1 MRALALAALAACSAG
16 TSQLAPDAPAGPS
29 GIPDI
34 RCASAPDV
42 PAVEPRHH
50 TSDLIADLGEPRHR
64 GIDLIAAES
73 DRVQILGGALA
84 YTQMDKA
91 IEDEDVRLFACT
103 GDAWRSIGT
112 ARTDDE
118 GRFSLALTGD
128 ARLADGLRDLYAAA
142 PDGTG
147 AWFLA
152 FVAPDGARVMISD
165 IDGTLTSSENAF
177 PVSTV
182 VGTGVGMQPGA
193 ADAFARAAAAGIT
206 PIFVTSR
213 GDLYTQSTRSWLD
226 AHGFP
231 RAPMHL
237 SVPAI
242 TLPGKASID
251 FKRAVIAPFIER
263 FDIAAAIGNRAS
275 DVTAYTEAGIA
286 PDRIWI
292 KLPEFADEL
301 TAMFARHEAT
311 GFYEYSSLS
320 F

>member
-1 MRALALAALAACSAG
+1 MRALLVLLAACSAG
-16 TSQLAPDAPAGPS
+16 TSQLAPDAPAGPT

-34 RCASAPDV
+34 RCAIAPDA
-42 PAVEPRHH
+42 PAIEPRHE
-50 TSDLIADLGEPRHR
+50 TSEWIARAGEPRHR

-73 DRVQILGGALA
+73 DPVQVIGGALA
-84 YTQMDKA
+84 YSQVDKA
-91 IEDEDVRLFACT
+91 IEDEDVRVFACT
-103 GDAWRSIGT
+103 GDAWRSLGT

-118 GRFSLALTGD
+118 GRFALSLTGD
-128 ARLADGLRDLYAAA
+128 ARLPDGLRDLYIAA
-142 PDGTG
+142 PDGSG

-152 FVAPDGARVMISD
+152 FVAPDGARILVSD

-177 PVSTV
+177 PFSTV
-182 VGTGVGMQPGA
+182 LSTSVGMQPGA
-193 ADAFARAAAAGIT
+193 SAALARAAAAGIT

-226 AHGFP
+226 THGFP
-231 RAPMHL
+231 RAPMHM

-251 FKRAVIAPFIER
+251 YKRAVISPFVER

-275 DVTAYTEAGIA
+275 DVTAYTEAGVA

-301 TAMFARHEAT
+301 TAPLSNHQAT
-311 GFYEYSSLS
+311 GFYAYDSLS

>member
-1 MRALALAALAACSAG
+1 MRALLAFALAACSAG

-34 RCASAPDV
+34 RCATAPDA
-42 PAVEPRHH
+42 PAIEPRHE
-50 TSDLIADLGEPRHR
+50 TSEWIAEVGEPRHR

-73 DRVQILGGALA
+73 DPVQVIGGALA
-84 YTQMDKA
+84 YSQMDKA

-103 GDAWRSIGT
+103 GDAWRSLGT

-118 GRFSLALTGD
+118 GRFTLSLTGD
-128 ARLADGLRDLYAAA
+128 ARLPDGLRDLYAAA
-142 PDGTG
+142 PDGSG

-152 FVAPDGARVMISD
+152 FVAPDGSRVMVSD
-165 IDGTLTSSENAF
+165 IDGTLTSSENSF
-177 PVSTV
+177 PFSTV
-182 VGTGVGMQPGA
+182 VRNSVGMQPGA
-193 ADAFARAAAAGIT
+193 ADAFARAAAEGIT

-251 FKRAVIAPFIER
+251 FKRAVIAPFVER

-286 PDRIWI
+286 SDRIWI

-301 TAMFARHEAT
+301 TAMFQNHEAT
-311 GFYEYSSLS
+311 GFYAYDSLS